1 MNMSGDTMWTAGKII
16 HGGCDGHTVAYGG
29 TVMKWY
35 YRPPER
41 WKNLL
46 YLAENESQSTS
57 SDFYR
62 IRYGITRIDTYTY
75 DWTGIGNI
83 FSRSELGMWGSNRK
97 LPAVSLMDSIDNG
110 FNWEDT
116 AVEYVDVIVPDVVS
130 ISYMTGGDQGEY
142 KNSFKSIR
150 LRETNKLYS
159 MQKAFRNCPNLT
171 AVTIDTLSAC
181 TYMGEQEEF
190 YGCTALT
197 DVRIGELPM
206 RDMNLIG
213 FNDCPL
219 THDSIVGL
227 LNALPAET
235 ITYRFQLGQTNIAKL
250 TEEEIAIATDKGWT
264 LI

>member
-1 MNMSGDTMWTAGKII
+1 MWTAGKII
-16 HGGCDGHTVAYGG
+16 HGGCDGQTVAYGG
-29 TVMKWY
+29 TAMKWY

-41 WKNLL
+41 WRNLL
-46 YLAENESQSTS
+46 YLAENESYTISR
-57 SDFYR
+57 DFYR

-83 FSRSELGMWGSNRK
+83 FSRSELGLWGSDRN
-97 LPAVSLMDSIDNG
+97 LPAVSLVDSTDND

-142 KNSFKSIR
+142 KNSFKYIR
-150 LRETNKLYS
+150 LRETGKLYS
-159 MQKAFRNCPNLT
+159 MQKAFINCPNLT

-181 TYMGEQEEF
+181 TYMGEQDEF
-190 YGCTALT
+190 RGCTALT
-197 DVRIGELPM
+197 DVRIGELPL
-206 RDMNLIG
+206 RDMDLIG

-219 THDSIVGL
+219 THDSIIGL
-227 LNALPAET
+227 LNALPQSTEGNA
-235 ITYRFQLGQTNIAKL
+235 FQIGETNIGKL
-250 TEEEIAIATDKGWT
+250 SDDEIAIATDKNWI

>member
-1 MNMSGDTMWTAGKII
+1 MWTAGKII
-16 HGGCDGHTVAYGG
+16 HGGCDGQTVAYDG
-29 TVMKWY
+29 TAMKWY

-41 WKNLL
+41 WRNLQ
-46 YLAENESQSTS
+46 YLAETESQSLS
-57 SDFYR
+57 RDFYR
-62 IRYGITRIDTYTY
+62 IHYGITRIDTYTY

-83 FSRSELGMWGSNRK
+83 FSRSELGYWGSDRN

-110 FNWEDT
+110 FNWEDSV
-116 AVEYVDVIVPDVVS
+116 VEHVDVIVPDVVS
-130 ISYMTGGDQGEY
+130 ISYMTGGDRGEY
-142 KNSFKSIR
+142 KNGFKYIR

-159 MQKAFRNCPNLT
+159 MQKAFINCPNLT

-181 TYMGEQEEF
+181 TYTGEQEEF
-190 YGCTALT
+190 RGCTALT

-219 THDSIVGL
+219 THESIVGL
-227 LNALPAET
+227 LNALPVTENG
-235 ITYRFQLGQTNIAKL
+235 YRFQIGETNIAKL
-250 TEEEIAIATDKGWT
+250 AEDEVAIATDKGWT